1 MRVRNFRAVALL
13 VAMMVSGAAGCEAAP
28 AAARTAQSKAAAKA
42 PVPPFQRPAALMPAH
57 RIVAYYGNPLSKRM
71 GIMGALPPA
80 KMLARLAEQ
89 AAEYQRADTLVTVLP
104 ALELIATVAQ
114 ASAGR
119 DGMYRARIRDSV
131 IESVAR
137 LADEKGYL
145 LFLDVQI
152 GRSSLDK
159 EVAGLIPFLRR
170 PNVHLAIDPE
180 FDMPKAGVP
189 GKAIG
194 TTDAAEIN
202 GVIQTL
208 ADIVRQDSLPPKILV
223 IHRFTRRMV
232 TNSARI
238 APDSLVQVVIHMDG
252 FGPPSRKRVSYKA
265 FVHDEPVQFAGF
277 KLFYSKDRP
286 LMSAAQVIGLDPTP
300 HFITYQ

>member
-1 MRVRNFRAVALL
+1 MCIRDR
-13 VAMMVSGAAGCEAAP
+13 
-28 AAARTAQSKAAAKA
+28 SKAAAKA
-42 PVPPFQRPAALMPAH
+42 QVRPFQRPAALLPAH

-71 GIMGALPPA
+71 GIMGALPPD
-80 KMLARLAEQ
+80 KMLSRLAEQ

-137 LADEKGYL
+137 LAEEKGYL

-159 EVAGLIPFLRR
+159 EVAGLVPFLRR

-194 TTDAAEIN
+194 TTDAACLLY
-202 GVIQTL
+202 TSPSP
-208 ADIVRQDSLPPKILV
+208 RDS
-223 IHRFTRRMV
+223 
-232 TNSARI
+232 
-238 APDSLVQVVIHMDG
+238 
-252 FGPPSRKRVSYKA
+252 
-265 FVHDEPVQFAGF
+265 
-277 KLFYSKDRP
+277 
-286 LMSAAQVIGLDPTP
+286 
-300 HFITYQ
+300 